1 MCFVMNDGL
10 SESRWNWPFSLVQ
23 MVRCSFACLE
33 GGDNCSLLAPHTKY
47 GIRASCILCWLMLI
61 SAAVIYIAYICWSIS
76 TSDTEFPN
84 VFWSTSNSHTLSY
97 WVWFD
102 YYKKFCLTISK
113 AKTSP
118 MFPPRCATAK
128 YHQIIW
134 AVKSDAGT
142 FATFQ
147 NVGKARKRG

>member
-61 SAAVIYIAYICWSIS
+61 GAAVIYIHMLKHFYVRHR
-76 TSDTEFPN
+76 N
-84 VFWSTSNSHTLSY
+84 LFWSTSNSHTLSY

-102 YYKKFCLTISK
+102 YCKKFCLTTSK
-113 AKTSP
+113 AKTSS
-118 MFPPRCATAK
+118 MFPLRCATAK